1 MRKSVPDALD
11 SSFERKKGTVPK
23 LLAGCHAVI
32 VLPESEQ
39 ENIPENRKVLST
51 LKTYSYGK

>member
-1 MRKSVPDALD
+1 MSKSFTGAID

-32 VLPESEQ
+32 TLPESE
-39 ENIPENRKVLST
+39 
-51 LKTYSYGK
+51 